1 MTANDIL
8 TDVQCNITYMTDNAQ
23 GVVKALYDLSLCDDI
38 MNQEDMNRSSG
49 TDRNLKVME
58 LLRTHDTC
66 ARLVC
71 ILSDV
76 LDSIMK
82 ELDRLDGI
90 QLTEPAPAAE
100 PTEAQLCDL
109 KEKVRELQKSFGK
122 DTAPAKG
129 GIKVDVCID

>member
-1 MTANDIL
+1 MTANEIMN
-8 TDVQCNITYMTDNAQ
+8 DVQCNITYMTDNAQ
-23 GVVKALYDLSLCDDI
+23 SVVKALYDLSLCDNI

-82 ELDRLDGI
+82 EIDRLDGI

-100 PTEAQLCDL
+100 PTEAQLRDL
-109 KEKVRELQKSFGK
+109 KEKVRELRE
-122 DTAPAKG
+122 
-129 GIKVDVCID
+129 

>member
-1 MTANDIL
+1 MTANEIL

-38 MNQEDMNRSSG
+38 INQEDLNSSIYERKAKAY
-49 TDRNLKVME
+49 D

-71 ILSDV
+71 VLSDT
-76 LDSIMK
+76 LESIMK

-90 QLTEPAPAAE
+90 QLAEPAPAAE

>member
-1 MTANDIL
+1 MTANEIIN
-8 TDVQCNITYMTDNAQ
+8 DVQCNITYMTDNAQ
-23 GVVKALYDLSLCDDI
+23 GIAKALYELAQCDDLI
-38 MNQEDMNRSSG
+38 GTADMDGDYERKS
-49 TDRNLKVME
+49 KVRE

-71 ILSDV
+71 VLSDT
-76 LDSIMK
+76 LDGIMK

-109 KEKVRELQKSFGK
+109 KEKVRELRESFDK

-129 GIKVDVCID
+129 GEKRNRKKP

>member
-1 MTANDIL
+1 MTANEIL

-23 GVVKALYDLSLCDDI
+23 GATKALYELAQCDNL
-38 MNQEDMNRSSG
+38 MNSG
-49 TDRNLKVME
+49 YLNGSTEERMKAHD

-71 ILSDV
+71 IISDM
-76 LDSIMK
+76 LESIMQ

-109 KEKVRELQKSFGK
+109 KEKVMELRESFGK

-129 GIKVDVCID
+129 GMKVDVCID

>member
-1 MTANDIL
+1 MTANEIL

-38 MNQEDMNRSSG
+38 INQEDMNRSSG
-49 TDRNLKVME
+49 TESNLKVME

-82 ELDRLDGI
+82 EIDRLDGI
-90 QLTEPAPAAE
+90 HLTEPAPAAE

-109 KEKVRELQKSFGK
+109 KEKVRELRESFGK

-129 GIKVDVCID
+129 GEKRNGKKP

>member
-8 TDVQCNITYMTDNAQ
+8 TDVQCNITYMTNNAQ
-23 GVVKALYDLSLCDDI
+23 GVVKALYDLSLCDYI

-49 TDRNLKVME
+49 TDRNLKVMD

-71 ILSDV
+71 VLSDT

-90 QLTEPAPAAE
+90 QLTEPAPAKG
-100 PTEAQLCDL
+100 D
-109 KEKVRELQKSFGK
+109 EKRNGK
-122 DTAPAKG
+122 KP
-129 GIKVDVCID
+129 